1 MRPAMYRS
9 RLIYPAPVEAGLGIH
24 VTIDLAGQV
33 RFGPDVEW
41 VDLDSVEKCVEI
53 YRRVAGKL
61 CN

>member
-1 MRPAMYRS
+1 MALTNGASIPTVAY
-9 RLIYPAPVEAGLGIH
+9 
-24 VTIDLAGQV
+24 
-33 RFGPDVEW
+33 GPIGGGEHADVEW